1 MNYLRAKDIPMLF
14 NQLSQVFAMQ
24 KETLIKL
31 DGAVGDSDLGLTMAK
46 GFSAANDALGNLE
59 NASIE
64 MHFKTAGVAMAR
76 AAPSTMGTLIATGLM
91 RGANTAK
98 EKNTLGTA
106 EIANFWRAFCDGIA
120 QRGRA
125 KLGDKTVVDILEPI
139 AVTLT
144 KQAEIDANLSDA
156 LMAAH
161 ESAIM
166 ALEETKNLVAQLG
179 KAAAFQEKTRGLQ
192 DAGGTVAVILI
203 KTMAEFVREN

>member
-1 MNYLRAKDIPMLF
+1 M
-14 NQLSQVFAMQ
+14 
-24 KETLIKL
+24 
-31 DGAVGDSDLGLTMAK
+31 
-46 GFSAANDALGNLE
+46 
-59 NASIE
+59 
-64 MHFKTAGVAMAR
+64 
-76 AAPSTMGTLIATGLM
+76 
-91 RGANTAK
+91 
-98 EKNTLGTA
+98 GTA

-144 KQAEIDANLSDA
+144 KQAETDASLSDA